1 MDSITQ
7 AALGGALGGVVLGRR
22 FGRGAVIA
30 GALLGTLPDMDVLID
45 YGDAVANFSQHRG
58 FSHSL
63 LVLAPLAVVLAA
75 LLSRWQHSVSFRR
88 WLTFTGAILISH
100 PLLDAFTT
108 YGTQL
113 LWPLGPPVAW
123 HTIFIIDPL
132 YTLPLL
138 VAVIIALVRP
148 PAIRALTVG
157 LVLSSLYLAW
167 SLAAQQWVD
176 HRVHQALA
184 GTGYQTAP
192 RMVQPMP
199 FSTLLWRA
207 TVLHREERLEIVTGL
222 LDGDVP
228 LHIEGFPRDANL
240 VASAKQLDD
249 GRRLEWF
256 TGGFL
261 DYRLEDGRLVA
272 TDIRLGVPGAHPFQF
287 VIAEAQGAADNLAWQ
302 AVRSTRLARPMINED
317 AWPALFRRTLAL
329 SPVLCLH
336 ELELASDAKACA
348 RTLGRFRS
356 P

>member
-7 AALGGALGGVVLGRR
+7 AALGGTLGGAVLGRR
-22 FGRGAVIA
+22 LGRAAVA
-30 GALLGTLPDMDVLID
+30 GGALLGTLPDMDVLID

-75 LLSRWQHSVSFRR
+75 LLSRWRRDVSYPR
-88 WLTFTGAILISH
+88 WLAFTGLILITH

-113 LWPLGPPVAW
+113 LWPVGPPVAW

-148 PAIRALTVG
+148 PAVRALTVG

-176 HRVHQALA
+176 HRVEQALA
-184 GTGYQTAP
+184 GTGYQKAP
-192 RMVQPMP
+192 RLAQPMP
-199 FSTLLWRA
+199 FSTLLWRV

-222 LDGDVP
+222 LDGNGP
-228 LHIEGFPRDANL
+228 LHIERFPRDANL
-240 VASAKQLDD
+240 VASAKQLND

-287 VIAEAQGAADNLAWQ
+287 VIADAEGAPDNLTWQ
-302 AVRSTRLARPMINED
+302 AVRSTRLPQPMVNED
-317 AWPALFRRTLAL
+317 AWPALLRRTFAL

-336 ELELASDAKACA
+336 ELKLASSGAVCEG
-348 RTLGRFRS
+348 TLPSLNS

>member
-1 MDSITQ
+1 
-7 AALGGALGGVVLGRR
+7 
-22 FGRGAVIA
+22 
-30 GALLGTLPDMDVLID
+30 
-45 YGDAVANFSQHRG
+45 
-58 FSHSL
+58 
-63 LVLAPLAVVLAA
+63 
-75 LLSRWQHSVSFRR
+75 
-88 WLTFTGAILISH
+88 
-100 PLLDAFTT
+100 
-108 YGTQL
+108 
-113 LWPLGPPVAW
+113 
-123 HTIFIIDPL
+123 
-132 YTLPLL
+132 

-287 VIAEAQGAADNLAWQ
+287 VIAEAQGGPDNLAWQ
-302 AVRSTRLARPMINED
+302 AVRSTRLGRPMVNED

-336 ELELASDAKACA
+336 ELKLASSGAACEG
-348 RTLGRFRS
+348 TLPPLGS
-356 P
+356 Q